1 MSLPAPWIATLVEQ
15 CLGSYCDQS
24 QSAPDGME
32 VEDNGT
38 TVCFRRRDITSVAA
52 VFEWGLGSSH
62 DGARLIDAENQI
74 LARFPHDL
82 TNASLLTPNTPSRG
96 TNPKKHRIQL
106 LDLALVFTYSTS
118 PPDIWLNVYRFRINW
133 EEGIIKGL
141 TNKKT
146 LRRNPAVKVLLDRAL
161 QKAKSK
167 RLSSTPMEAS
177 TLHSKSLKPLDQQ
190 LAQSQGHPHHD
201 TQSQQMFSQILSR
214 DHDVM
219 QHSSNTIR
227 RLLHGTNELLQ
238 HLNPS
243 SRSSSRN
250 SVGPSLQLQGQTI
263 RSSMTKGPL
272 YVPDDGEPTANG
284 IRRSASPVD
293 DRSDREDSVSSQP
306 QNNTVN
312 TYESLEVHTSLSRK
326 SSHSQN
332 VRQRTTSPLLNPD
345 ERADT
350 RLSSNVVSHSPSR
363 KRHRD
368 NVELQSNLACGDG
381 DSLPSTQ
388 GVNPTPLSRKRQRIN
403 ETVQEKSSMVSPD
416 QPKSELS
423 PLDRNQ
429 SAERNLETAINP
441 PRGLSNPWQGLAQIR
456 VCDINIPK
464 DQLELLD
471 RDLCWIPPAPGKP
484 QPCGH
489 VPAWLLQKWNHI
501 ARLRHERQLGD
512 TGKPPNEEDP
522 TTPISSRQTSPSSE
536 DESVEELC
544 SNWSTSPV
552 RGPPDLPPE
561 SSPIRQ
567 TMPLRRVAT
576 PKANS
581 EKEALGD
588 SSRMTISKKNSQ
600 TLVQIPGQ
608 PQRTRETSTPDI
620 PLPSE
625 LENSKSGN
633 PMISVEDIVKNP
645 EPFSDGRV
653 HRSPA
658 FSRVKSRNSTPLSS
672 DAGEPTTPDS
682 PGSAAEN
689 SEDENQS
696 DDASDEESVME
707 NSVPYALGES
717 LPQTQLEQEFIA
729 STQTL
734 SQGNRDHVQ
743 VSVTPSVVN
752 NRPRG
757 NIGNSLKK
765 SDSSQPQFSSQS
777 NKYSSQSRVPNT
789 YPYLGSSEKSQCD
802 DPTTSSSLCSGLDA
816 PRAQIAVS
824 QTQTSGI
831 NSQSQDTYDP
841 SSHEVVFESSE
852 PSQHRLDIP
861 SLDSN
866 PPVEPLNHPF
876 ASSAGSTSSQP
887 PDQTHESMS
896 QLSFNEQTRS
906 PPLFSARQF
915 ISSAADPY
923 ESPIK
928 SPLAITEETQQD
940 RQAIPAT
947 QSAELVARRSGFIG
961 DSQKSVEAQE
971 VYKKFCN
978 DYPGYEGDY
987 GHFTELCWKL
997 QAVRTEG
1004 LLRRSNLWDD
1014 FIIMHIQRYP
1024 SYLNSCTTQMS
1035 TEPQS
1040 YEDYFTSTVSKSENR
1055 KRSLS
1060 GYTIEVVASQFAPPA
1075 ATPTQAGSQPD
1086 PPLSQT
1092 YRGEDMN
1099 TSLAASFVDKFSQ
1112 FHTYSFEEPVRNGLP
1127 VFQSGLPALD
1137 SHAPSSMD
1145 TGSSSVLIKLEGS
1158 EFDPN
1163 EVLCTQI
1170 APLGSFNDISAPCNP
1185 GPGTAEGQPTDTHS
1199 ITNSQSIN
1207 AQDERD
1213 DVSMAEVEETDH
1225 EELDADDTRHETASV
1240 ELGDETFISAV
1251 PQPQTDEVGELQP
1264 ECEDED
1270 EGENWFASLRH
1281 IRSRD
1286 KPVWSDHP
1294 RTPFKIWAEA
1304 DQNVLSERRR
1314 RGGAK
1319 ILLDENGVI
1328 RRPTHR

>member
-1 MSLPAPWIATLVEQ
+1 
-15 CLGSYCDQS
+15 
-24 QSAPDGME
+24 
-32 VEDNGT
+32 
-38 TVCFRRRDITSVAA
+38 
-52 VFEWGLGSSH
+52 
-62 DGARLIDAENQI
+62 
-74 LARFPHDL
+74 
-82 TNASLLTPNTPSRG
+82 
-96 TNPKKHRIQL
+96 
-106 LDLALVFTYSTS
+106 
-118 PPDIWLNVYRFRINW
+118 
-133 EEGIIKGL
+133 
-141 TNKKT
+141 
-146 LRRNPAVKVLLDRAL
+146 
-161 QKAKSK
+161 
-167 RLSSTPMEAS
+167 
-177 TLHSKSLKPLDQQ
+177 
-190 LAQSQGHPHHD
+190 
-201 TQSQQMFSQILSR
+201 
-214 DHDVM
+214 
-219 QHSSNTIR
+219 
-227 RLLHGTNELLQ
+227 
-238 HLNPS
+238 
-243 SRSSSRN
+243 
-250 SVGPSLQLQGQTI
+250 
-263 RSSMTKGPL
+263 
-272 YVPDDGEPTANG
+272 
-284 IRRSASPVD
+284 
-293 DRSDREDSVSSQP
+293 
-306 QNNTVN
+306 
-312 TYESLEVHTSLSRK
+312 
-326 SSHSQN
+326 
-332 VRQRTTSPLLNPD
+332 
-345 ERADT
+345 
-350 RLSSNVVSHSPSR
+350 
-363 KRHRD
+363 
-368 NVELQSNLACGDG
+368 
-381 DSLPSTQ
+381 
-388 GVNPTPLSRKRQRIN
+388 
-403 ETVQEKSSMVSPD
+403 MVSPD
-416 QPKSELS
+416 QPKSALS
-423 PLDRNQ
+423 PFDRNQ
-429 SAERNLETAINP
+429 SAERNLVTAIGP
-441 PRGLSNPWQGLAQIR
+441 PQVLVNPWQGLAQIR

-489 VPAWLLQKWNHI
+489 VPAWLLQKWNQI
-501 ARLRHERQLGD
+501 ARFRHELQHGD
-512 TGKPPNEEDP
+512 TEKTPIEEDP
-522 TTPISSRQTSPSSE
+522 ATPMSSRQTSSSSE
-536 DESVEELC
+536 DESVEDFC
-544 SNWSTSPV
+544 STWSISPV
-552 RGPPDLPPE
+552 RDPPHLPPE

-567 TMPLRRVAT
+567 AMPLRRVAT

-581 EKEALGD
+581 EKEELGD
-588 SSRMTISKKNSQ
+588 SYRTKISKENSQ
-600 TLVQIPGQ
+600 TLVRIPGQ
-608 PQRTRETSTPDI
+608 LQRTREISTLDI
-620 PLPSE
+620 PLPNE
-625 LENSKSGN
+625 LEKSKSGN
-633 PMISVEDIVKNP
+633 PMISVEAIVKDP
-645 EPFSDGRV
+645 EPFSDGEV

-658 FSRVKSRNSTPLSS
+658 FSRAKSLDSTPLSS
-672 DAGEPTTPDS
+672 GADEPPTSDT

-689 SEDENQS
+689 FEDENQS
-696 DDASDEESVME
+696 DAASDEESVME

-717 LPQTQLEQEFIA
+717 LPQTQLEQELIA
-729 STQTL
+729 STQPL

-757 NIGNSLKK
+757 NLGNNLKK
-765 SDSSQPQFSSQS
+765 SDSSLPQFSSQS
-777 NKYSSQSRVPNT
+777 NKHSSQSRVI
-789 YPYLGSSEKSQCD
+789 YPYLGSCEKSQSCD
-802 DPTTSSSLCSGLDA
+802 DPTTSSSLCSGIDA

-841 SSHEVVFESSE
+841 SSHEVVFESSG

-866 PPVEPLNHPF
+866 PPVELLNHPF

-887 PDQTHESMS
+887 HDQTHDSMS
-896 QLSFNEQTRS
+896 QLSVNDQTSS
-906 PPLFSARQF
+906 PQSFSMRQS

-928 SPLAITEETQQD
+928 SPLAITEGTQQD

-961 DSQKSVEAQE
+961 DSQRSVEAQE

-978 DYPGYEGDY
+978 DYPGYAGDY
-987 GHFTELCWKL
+987 GHFTALCLKL
-997 QAVRTEG
+997 QAVRAQG

-1035 TEPQS
+1035 TEPQT
-1040 YEDYFTSTVSKSENR
+1040 YENYFMSTVSKSENR

-1163 EVLCTQI
+1163 ELLCTQI
-1170 APLGSFNDISAPCNP
+1170 APISSFNDISAPCNP
-1185 GPGTAEGQPTDTHS
+1185 EPGTAEDQPTDSHS
-1199 ITNSQSIN
+1199 ITNGQSIN
-1207 AQDERD
+1207 AQDEQD

-1251 PQPQTDEVGELQP
+1251 PPPHADEVGEMHL

-1270 EGENWFASLRH
+1270 EGKNWFVSLRH

-1319 ILLDENGVI
+1319 ILLDEDGVI